1 MKRDILAIDVGTT
14 AFKIGV
20 FSPDLEKRCEASR
33 EYEINLYDR
42 GEGGG
47 TVGSVL
53 PDQKICLNLR
63 RKR

>member
-33 EYEINLYDR
+33 EYEIN
-42 GEGGG
+42 
-47 TVGSVL
+47 
-53 PDQKICLNLR
+53 I
-63 RKR
+63 